1 MNVFYE
7 DEGTLKVASVLA
19 DNTSSLQVET
29 LHGKRAKIK
38 ASHVLLKFDH
48 PTLSEFFAEAQNI
61 AADLDPDFLWECVG
75 EGEFGF
81 AALAKEYFGDSS
93 NEREAA
99 GLLLRLHASPMHFY
113 RRGHGVYKPAP
124 KEALHAAKLSVEKK
138 RASEEQRAR
147 YVAQLNEG
155 VLPEEFL
162 PLRLSLLYRPDK
174 SSIEWKALQAASDKA
189 GLTPAKLLAK
199 VGALRSSYDYHL
211 DRFLFEHF
219 PGGTGF
225 PELPPLTLAREL
237 PQAEAEAF
245 SIDDVTTTE
254 IDDAFSV
261 SRLANGNWQ
270 IGVHIAAPALGLT
283 KGSALDALAALRLST
298 VYMPGNKITMLPAP
312 VVAQFSLQEDTTRPA
327 LSFYVEADS
336 RTLSVV
342 RWETRIEMIR
352 VSANLRHADLDQL
365 DEYAFSE
372 GALPERF
379 GMELKL
385 LWQFAISLESARGKP
400 STDATDYNFYVDG
413 DRIRIV
419 ERRRGTPVD
428 KLVSELMILVNTR
441 WGQLLSEND
450 VVGIYRGQ
458 SDGKIKLSTA
468 PLPHQGLNVAQ
479 YLWAS
484 SPLRRY
490 LDLVNQR
497 QIVAVI
503 AGDTAPYQTGS
514 EDLFAHLRDFEL
526 AYDAYSEF
534 QRTMERYWCLRWLI
548 QENVTLSAAEVIR
561 ESLIKLDHLP
571 LFVRISLIPA
581 LAPGTRVEVAVK
593 DIDLFEL
600 TLRCEYRRR
609 LDTELAA

>member
-1 MNVFYE
+1 
-7 DEGTLKVASVLA
+7 
-19 DNTSSLQVET
+19 
-29 LHGKRAKIK
+29 
-38 ASHVLLKFDH
+38 
-48 PTLSEFFAEAQNI
+48 
-61 AADLDPDFLWECVG
+61 
-75 EGEFGF
+75 
-81 AALAKEYFGDSS
+81 
-93 NEREAA
+93 
-99 GLLLRLHASPMHFY
+99 
-113 RRGHGVYKPAP
+113 
-124 KEALHAAKLSVEKK
+124 
-138 RASEEQRAR
+138 
-147 YVAQLNEG
+147 
-155 VLPEEFL
+155 
-162 PLRLSLLYRPDK
+162 
-174 SSIEWKALQAASDKA
+174 
-189 GLTPAKLLAK
+189 
-199 VGALRSSYDYHL
+199 
-211 DRFLFEHF
+211 
-219 PGGTGF
+219 
-225 PELPPLTLAREL
+225 
-237 PQAEAEAF
+237 EAEAF

-336 RTLSVV
+336 QNLSVV

-379 GMELKL
+379 GVELKL

-503 AGDTAPYQTGS
+503 AGETPAYQTGS

-561 ESLIKLDHLP
+561 ESLLKLDHLP